1 MSFDIISQ
9 VRYKST
15 RLPAKI
21 LLNFLNSNFL
31 SFFFNNLKN
40 SKQVR
45 KIILACPKDEYSEI
59 FMFFCKKFNIDFFSL
74 AGNQN
79 NVLKRYF
86 NCAKKFSSENIV
98 RITSDCP
105 FINPLII
112 DQMINFYSENDL
124 NFLTNNKPRFVPH
137 GFDCEIFSYSLLN
150 KAFSL
155 SKSNY
160 DKEHVTPWMYRNI
173 FKKKNNIKIF
183 SKNYSNLR
191 LTLDNINDYVYFMK
205 NDKLLKNV
213 ATKKNMEN
221 FFNKLKK

>member
-1 MSFDIISQ
+1 
-9 VRYKST
+9 
-15 RLPAKI
+15 
-21 LLNFLNSNFL
+21 
-31 SFFFNNLKN
+31 
-40 SKQVR
+40 
-45 KIILACPKDEYSEI
+45 
-59 FMFFCKKFNIDFFSL
+59 
-74 AGNQN
+74 
-79 NVLKRYF
+79 
-86 NCAKKFSSENIV
+86 
-98 RITSDCP
+98 
-105 FINPLII
+105 
-112 DQMINFYSENDL
+112 MINFYKENDL

-150 KAFSL
+150 KASSL

-183 SKNYSNLR
+183 SKDYSDLR

-205 NDKLLKNV
+205 NDKLLKKV

>member
-21 LLNFLNSNFL
+21 LLNYLNSNFV
-31 SFFFNNLKN
+31 SFFFNNLKKT
-40 SKQVR
+40 KQVR

-74 AGNQN
+74 KGNEN
-79 NVLKRYF
+79 NVLRRYF
-86 NCAKKFSSENIV
+86 SCAKKFSSKNIV

-105 FINPLII
+105 FINPLVI
-112 DQMINFYSENDL
+112 DQMIEFYKRNKL

-150 KAFSL
+150 KTFLS
-155 SKSNY
+155 SKSKY

-183 SKNYSNLR
+183 SKDYSDFR
-191 LTLDNINDYVYFMK
+191 LTLDNINDYVYFME
-205 NDKLLKNV
+205 NDKLLKSI
-213 ATKKNMEN
+213 ATKKNMEI